1 MACLPDSCSLRRY
14 DKNLGIDSQE
24 TKDKISAA
32 KTGQKRSEETR
43 KKISLG
49 HKRKRQS

>member
-1 MACLPDSCSLRRY
+1 MIRKGQFRSYGMLE
-14 DKNLGIDSQE
+14 KHHSQE

-43 KKISLG
+43 RKISLG
-49 HKRKRQS
+49 HKHKRQR